1 MARRLSCTRRSL
13 RGGFTL
19 LELLIALTISAI
31 VALSLFTS
39 LYVAFKARENSMA
52 DLAPVAT
59 AELAMEMIRTDLQ
72 SALPQSPPTG
82 TTSGLVTA
90 NSQSTLTTGMLIGPF
105 EGQQGGGEA
114 GGDAIFFYGTGYTP
128 PHQSGIGEVK
138 QIGLMMRQK
147 NNSNVLVRQ
156 VWGNLL
162 SQQQPDPD
170 EEVICRYVNN
180 FQLEYYDG
188 VQWQT
193 SWDSTQYNNSLPV
206 AVEVT
211 LDLQP
216 PNIKQPIHLRRVFM
230 LSCLTP
236 PTPVTSGTGTG
247 GQ

>member
-1 MARRLSCTRRSL
+1 MSL
-13 RGGFTL
+13 RTSPRRRTIRAGFTL
-19 LELLIALTISAI
+19 LELLIALTISAV

-39 LYVAFKARENSMA
+39 LYIAFKARENSMA

-82 TTSGLVTA
+82 TTTGLITA
-90 NSQSTLTTGMLIGPF
+90 NSQSTQTTGMMIGPF

-114 GGDAIFFYGTGYTP
+114 GGDAIFFYGTGFTP

-138 QIGLMMRQK
+138 QIGLMMRQR
-147 NNSNVLVRQ
+147 NSSNVLVRQ

-162 SQQQPDPD
+162 SQQQLDPD
-170 EEVICRYVNN
+170 EEVICRYVSN

-188 VQWQT
+188 LQWQT

-206 AVEVT
+206 AIEVT
-211 LDLQP
+211 LDIQP
-216 PNIKQPIHLRRVFM
+216 PNTRQAIHLRRVFA
-230 LSCLTP
+230 LTCLTP
-236 PTPVTSGTGTG
+236 PTAATTATGTG